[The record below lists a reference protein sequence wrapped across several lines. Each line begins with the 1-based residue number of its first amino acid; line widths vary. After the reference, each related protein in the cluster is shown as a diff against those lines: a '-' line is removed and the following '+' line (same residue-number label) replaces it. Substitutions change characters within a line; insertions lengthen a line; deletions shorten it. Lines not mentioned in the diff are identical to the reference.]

1 MVIKKSI
8 LFGLFLFLLSGI
20 AFGQKEK
27 EVKVKTPNGKLYGS
41 LLMPDTKKDV
51 PVVLFIA
58 GSGPTDRD
66 GNNGVMKTNSYKL
79 LAEELAKKNI
89 GSLRFDKQGIG
100 KSADARIEE
109 NELRFE
115 DLVKDVNS
123 WVEYLKKKKNIS
135 EVIILGHSEGSLL
148 GILSAQESKVDKF
161 ISVAGAGRSIDEIL
175 IEQIEVQSSEYT
187 PEVKSIIERLKKG
200 DTVSNV
206 SPELNSIFRPSI
218 QGYLISWFKYDPK
231 TELEKVDIP
240 YLIVQGTTDIQ
251 VKVEDAKRL
260 NEANK
265 NDNLII
271 IEGMNHILKTAPAD
285 RKENIKTYYDSK
297 LPIHDELVDQ
307 IVEFILRT

>member
-100 KSADARIEE
+100 ESADARIEE
-109 NELRFE
+109 SELRFE

-175 IEQIEVQSSEYT
+175 IEQIEVQSSEYI

-200 DTVSNV
+200 DTVNNV